1 MRSWDPG
8 PTRGTANR
16 QQLEHTL
23 RTCPNCLPCP
33 LEIEFGIDRIR
44 VDDGVAPL
52 IEGDPLG
59 KARDTDSASPNA
71 LAVEIQHET
80 SGRIL

>member
-1 MRSWDPG
+1 
-8 PTRGTANR
+8 
-16 QQLEHTL
+16 
-23 RTCPNCLPCP
+23 
-33 LEIEFGIDRIR
+33 LEIEFGIDRIP

-59 KARDTDSASPNA
+59 KARDTDPVSITAR
-71 LAVEIQHET
+71 AVEIQLET